1 MWGRIGQQQGWDRVK
16 RYWQPGKGKH
26 ELSEEVRTTSVAG
39 YTPLPPSPY
48 LEAAAVRD
56 GVNVRIGLSIK
67 DMVQYL
73 ELLWCKE
80 LSSHLLPQEVPP

>member
-1 MWGRIGQQQGWDRVK
+1 MSF
-16 RYWQPGKGKH
+16 
-26 ELSEEVRTTSVAG
+26 SEEVHTTTVAG

-48 LEAAAVRD
+48 LGGLVADAVRD
-56 GVNVRIGLSIK
+56 GINVGIGLSIK